1 MSSTDSFE
9 ESALAR
15 LRDLGGQEFAVQM
28 IGLFLDLARHK
39 LAEARR
45 ALSQNDFN
53 GVRMA
58 IHPLRSSSGNVGAKA
73 MMDLAARIDEF
84 VRRDEV
90 EIIPGLLVEL
100 ESAFARVEPRLEKER
115 QSAQI

>member
-1 MSSTDSFE
+1 MSSTDCFE

-15 LRDLGGQEFAVQM
+15 LRDLGGEEFVGQM

-45 ALSQNDFN
+45 ALGQNDFN
-53 GVRMA
+53 AVRMA

-73 MMDLAARIDEF
+73 MMDLAARIDEL
-84 VRRDEV
+84 VRQQEV
-90 EIIPGLLVEL
+90 ESIPGLLAEL
-100 ESAFARVEPRLEKER
+100 ETAFARVEPRLERER
-115 QSAQI
+115 QSAQS